1 MKAKLLKKLKNLDC
15 KFKKGIQNIIDQK
28 ISAKDKI
35 NSINNIF
42 LSIQKILIVYNR
54 INLLNLMKNLIKKN
68 HSLKNNKVVHHIKVQ
83 KASKSNL
90 LCILILILFKK

>member
-42 LSIQKILIVYNR
+42 LSI
-54 INLLNLMKNLIKKN
+54 
-68 HSLKNNKVVHHIKVQ
+68 
-83 KASKSNL
+83 
-90 LCILILILFKK
+90 

>member
-1 MKAKLLKKLKNLDC
+1 
-15 KFKKGIQNIIDQK
+15 
-28 ISAKDKI
+28 
-35 NSINNIF
+35 
-42 LSIQKILIVYNR
+42 
-54 INLLNLMKNLIKKN
+54 MKNLIKKN